1 MSLMNKAKAMTGKAT
16 GKARDLTDQAARKV
30 NEEIGGDDLIASTIV
45 RVAEKRERINKMLE
59 ERGCAWRITGIEVAN
74 SIPPTA
80 NFILSSV
87 DETR

>member
-59 ERGCAWRITGIEVAN
+59 ERGCAWRITGIEVVN
-74 SIPPTA
+74 GIPPTA

-87 DETR
+87 NETK